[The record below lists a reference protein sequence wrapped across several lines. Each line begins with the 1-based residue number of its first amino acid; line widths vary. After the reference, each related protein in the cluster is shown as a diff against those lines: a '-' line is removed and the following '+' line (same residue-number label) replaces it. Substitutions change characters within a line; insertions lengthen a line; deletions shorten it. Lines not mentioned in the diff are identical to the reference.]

1 MKIRRALK
9 HDFEGRTVI
18 LISHRI
24 ATLMEADRILVLANG
39 RIAETGTH
47 DELMRRDGIYR
58 RNYELQMKSPE
69 DEDNVPSVPQYPEVC
84 HE

>member
-1 MKIRRALK
+1 
-9 HDFEGRTVI
+9 
-18 LISHRI
+18 
-24 ATLMEADRILVLANG
+24 MEADRILVLSNG

-69 DEDNVPSVPQYPEVC
+69 DEDNAPSAPVSAPRNAEVC
-84 HE
+84 RE